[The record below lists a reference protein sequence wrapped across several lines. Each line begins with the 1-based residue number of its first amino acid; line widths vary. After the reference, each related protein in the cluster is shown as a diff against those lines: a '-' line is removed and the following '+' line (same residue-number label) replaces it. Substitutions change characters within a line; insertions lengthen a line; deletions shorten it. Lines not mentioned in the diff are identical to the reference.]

1 MRDFQSVARKQ
12 GKAVTHLHPERGS
25 SLVATVQSIAVG
37 GGLAGAAFALEL
49 ARNGSEVVLFERTA
63 GPQHKVCGEFLS
75 EGAQVL
81 LRYLGIEVADLG
93 ASRIDALCLANG
105 SKRVSAPLPFKAV
118 GLSRLVLDEELL
130 GAARRSGAMVVRDT
144 TVEGMEPTEVGVLV
158 RTTRGDFVCRSA
170 ALASGKHNVRG
181 LPRPAGHVVGF
192 KIQIEAAERVRAA
205 LQNVVY
211 LIAFSGGYVG
221 LCLVEKNLLSIA
233 WIIEA
238 AILKSVGTSWAEQ
251 SGYIAKQSPCFGEL
265 IDDCL
270 PLWPRPL
277 AVSGLAYGYMRS
289 APIGAAVYPVGDQLA
304 VIPSFSGDGT
314 ALALASG
321 IAAAQ
326 AVLRGEDA
334 GEFQRRMLAS
344 FTPQFRRAA
353 VLDAVI
359 ANALLRRVGM
369 AGARFLPSAVTGVV
383 SATRMRG
390 LDELIGS
397 RHATL

>member
-1 MRDFQSVARKQ
+1 V
-12 GKAVTHLHPERGS
+12 GT
-25 SLVATVQSIAVG
+25 TVQAIAIG

-49 ARNGSEVVLFERTA
+49 ARNRVEIVLFERTA

-81 LRYLGIEVADLG
+81 LRYLGIEAADLG
-93 ASRIDALCLANG
+93 ASRIDALCLSNG
-105 SKRVSAPLPFKAV
+105 TKSISAPLPFKAV
-118 GLSRLVLDEELL
+118 GLSRLVLDEALL
-130 GAARRSGAMVVRDT
+130 DAAQRSGAIVVRDT
-144 TVEGMEPTEVGVLV
+144 TVEGLESKEEGVFV
-158 RTTRGDFVCRSA
+158 RTTRGNFACRSA

-181 LPRPAGHVVGF
+181 LPRPGGHMVGF
-192 KIQIEAAERVRAA
+192 KIQVEPCERARIA
-205 LQNVVY
+205 LQNIVY

-221 LCLVEKNLLSIA
+221 LCLVERNLLSIA
-233 WIIEA
+233 WVIEA
-238 AILKSVGTSWAEQ
+238 AILKSFGTGWSEQ
-251 SGYIAKQSPCFGEL
+251 SAYIAGQSPCFGEL
-265 IDDCL
+265 IDQAK
-270 PLWPRPL
+270 PLWSKPL

-326 AVLRGEDA
+326 AVLRAEGA
-334 GEFQRRMLAS
+334 GRFQRRMLQS
-344 FTPQFRRAA
+344 FAPQLRRAA

-359 ANALLRRVGM
+359 ANTLFRRVGM
-369 AGARFLPSAVTGVV
+369 AAARFLPSAVTGII

-390 LDELIGS
+390 IDELVQP
-397 RHATL
+397 RHARL